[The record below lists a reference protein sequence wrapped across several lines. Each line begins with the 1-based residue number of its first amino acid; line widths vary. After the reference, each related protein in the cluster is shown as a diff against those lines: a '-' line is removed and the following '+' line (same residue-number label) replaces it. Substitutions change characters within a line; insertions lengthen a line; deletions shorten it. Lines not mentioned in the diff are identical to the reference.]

1 MRRPLGLTILAAFF
15 AFGSLMALLA
25 SLGLLLPGHVVE
37 PMWRLNPQAYVAL
50 TALHSWGVVL
60 MLTVGIACALAAIGL
75 WTRAMWGHHL
85 AVGILAL
92 NLVGDV
98 LNAAVRGDLRALI
111 GIPPWGGHDPVPAS
125 ASYAGAVSVPFGRCL
140 TRA

>member
-1 MRRPLGLTILAAFF
+1 MRRPVGLTILAAFF

-25 SLGLLLPGHVVE
+25 SLGLLLPGGVLE
-37 PMWRLNPQAYVAL
+37 PMWRLNPQAQVSL

-85 AVGILAL
+85 AVGILAV
-92 NLVGDV
+92 NLVGDG
-98 LNAAVRGDLRALI
+98 LNVIVRGDLRALI
-111 GIPPWGGHDPVPAS
+111 GLPIGGAIIVYLLRSRLREQFQVRS
-125 ASYAGAVSVPFGRCL
+125 AAV
-140 TRA
+140 

>member
-1 MRRPLGLTILAAFF
+1 MRRPVGLTILAAFF

-25 SLGLLLPGHVVE
+25 SLGLLLPGGVLE
-37 PMWRLNPQAYVAL
+37 PMWRLNPQARVSL

-85 AVGILAL
+85 AVGILAV
-92 NLVGDV
+92 NLVGDG
-98 LNAAVRGDLRALI
+98 LNVIVRGDLRALI
-111 GIPPWGGHDPVPAS
+111 GLPIGGAIILYLLRSRVREQFQVRS
-125 ASYAGAVSVPFGRCL
+125 AAV
-140 TRA
+140 

>member
-1 MRRPLGLTILAAFF
+1 MRRPVGLTILAAFF

-25 SLGLLLPGHVVE
+25 SLGLLLPGGVLE
-37 PMWRLNPQAYVAL
+37 PMWRLNPQAQVSL

-85 AVGILAL
+85 AVGILAV
-92 NLVGDV
+92 NLVGDG
-98 LNAAVRGDLRALI
+98 LNVIVRGDLRALI
-111 GIPPWGGHDPVPAS
+111 GLPIGGAIILYLLRSRVREQFQVCS
-125 ASYAGAVSVPFGRCL
+125 AAV
-140 TRA
+140 

>member
-1 MRRPLGLTILAAFF
+1 MRRPVGLTILAAFF

-25 SLGLLLPGHVVE
+25 SLALLLPGGVLE
-37 PMWRLNPQAYVAL
+37 PMWALNPQAQVAL

-75 WTRAMWGHHL
+75 WTRALWGHHL
-85 AVGILAL
+85 AVGILAV

-98 LNAAVRGDLRALI
+98 LNAAVRATIVRWLEFPL
-111 GIPPWGGHDPVPAS
+111 
-125 ASYAGAVSVPFGRCL
+125 AGP
-140 TRA
+140 

>member
-1 MRRPLGLTILAAFF
+1 MRRPVGLTILAAFF

-25 SLGLLLPGHVVE
+25 SLGLLLPGGVLE
-37 PMWRLNPQAYVAL
+37 PMWRLNPQAQVSL

-85 AVGILAL
+85 AVGILAV
-92 NLVGDV
+92 NLVGDG
-98 LNAAVRGDLRALI
+98 LNVIVRGDLRALI
-111 GIPPWGGHDPVPAS
+111 GLPIGGAIILYLLRSRVREQFQVRS
-125 ASYAGAVSVPFGRCL
+125 AAV
-140 TRA
+140 

>member
-1 MRRPLGLTILAAFF
+1 MRRPVGLTILAAFF

-25 SLGLLLPGHVVE
+25 SLGLLLPGGVLE
-37 PMWRLNPQAYVAL
+37 PIWAVNPQAQVAL

-75 WTRAMWGHHL
+75 WTRAVWGHHL
-85 AVGILAL
+85 AVGILAM

-98 LNAAVRGDLRALI
+98 LNAAIRGDLRALI
-111 GIPPWGGHDPVPAS
+111 GIPLGGVMILYLLRSRSREQSQVRS
-125 ASYAGAVSVPFGRCL
+125 AAV
-140 TRA
+140 

>member
-1 MRRPLGLTILAAFF
+1 MRRPVGLTILAAFF

-25 SLGLLLPGHVVE
+25 SLGLLLPGGVLE
-37 PMWRLNPQAYVAL
+37 PMWRLNPQAQVSL

-85 AVGILAL
+85 AVGILAV
-92 NLVGDV
+92 NLVGDG
-98 LNAAVRGDLRALI
+98 LNVIVRGDLRALI
-111 GIPPWGGHDPVPAS
+111 GLPIGGAIILYLLRSRLREQFQVRS
-125 ASYAGAVSVPFGRCL
+125 AAV
-140 TRA
+140 

>member
-1 MRRPLGLTILAAFF
+1 MRRPVGLTILAAFF

-25 SLGLLLPGHVVE
+25 SLGLLLPGGVLE
-37 PMWRLNPQAYVAL
+37 PIWAVNPQAQVAL

-75 WTRAMWGHHL
+75 WTRAVWGHHL
-85 AVGILAL
+85 AVGILAV

-98 LNAAVRGDLRALI
+98 LNAAIRGDLRALI
-111 GIPPWGGHDPVPAS
+111 GIPLGGVMILYLLRSRSREQSQVRS
-125 ASYAGAVSVPFGRCL
+125 AAV
-140 TRA
+140 

>member
-1 MRRPLGLTILAAFF
+1 MRRPVGLTILAAFF

-25 SLGLLLPGHVVE
+25 SLGLLLPGGVLE
-37 PMWRLNPQAYVAL
+37 PMWRLNPQAQVSL

-85 AVGILAL
+85 AVGILAV
-92 NLVGDV
+92 NLVGDG
-98 LNAAVRGDLRALI
+98 LNVIVRGDLRALI
-111 GIPPWGGHDPVPAS
+111 GLPIGGAIILYLLRSRVREQFQVRS
-125 ASYAGAVSVPFGRCL
+125 AAA
-140 TRA
+140 

>member
-1 MRRPLGLTILAAFF
+1 MRRPVGLTILAAFF

-25 SLGLLLPGHVVE
+25 SLGLLLPGGVLE
-37 PMWRLNPQAYVAL
+37 PMWRLNPQAQVSL

-85 AVGILAL
+85 AVGILAV
-92 NLVGDV
+92 NLVGDG
-98 LNAAVRGDLRALI
+98 LNVIVRGDLRALI
-111 GIPPWGGHDPVPAS
+111 GFPIGGAIILYLLRSRVREQFQVRS
-125 ASYAGAVSVPFGRCL
+125 AAV
-140 TRA
+140 